1 MGASG
6 GVDSQCSN
14 WNRIRRTDLIH
25 HRINHKALET
35 LAMATTPAT
44 TAVHQVN
51 LPFSYYHRSKGTSLP
66 RRRRGANV
74 HTRRVRFV
82 HSPNWKK
89 HKLCLSTPTSSQ
101 PEGPTTSLQSAS
113 TDDNG
118 TPATWTLV
126 LSSSKPLTGRTGHK
140 LKDASTTGT
149 TGDTPFTGTLP
160 LPDKDS
166 SQRRHALL
174 ATLH

>member
-89 HKLCLSTPTSSQ
+89 HKLCLCFPYHYNHIVATGRNDDTTKPTVYY
-101 PEGPTTSLQSAS
+101 

-126 LSSSKPLTGRTGHK
+126 LFQQAIDRQDRTPAEGRFSSWNHWRHSLHRNSP
-140 LKDASTTGT
+140 TTGQ
-149 TGDTPFTGTLP
+149 GLVA
-160 LPDKDS
+160 
-166 SQRRHALL
+166 RRHAL
-174 ATLH
+174 